1 MVAVSAVEIGQRG
14 DNKTDLLFALS
25 RGDAVDILGDFVVAL
40 CRWEGGER
48 VCEGWQG
55 GDVGCLLGG
64 SAVLTRHCVVGG
76 SGRTGSGSAGSGSAS
91 SSYSGR

>member
-1 MVAVSAVEIGQRG
+1 MVAVSAVEIGERG

-76 SGRTGSGSAGSGSAS
+76 WTGSGSGSTGGSAG